1 MNMKK
6 VKEWME
12 FANQCANGDFW
23 DTLMDSNEKN
33 DSPQTANESWNPP
46 VDMFS
51 TNDETFILVELPG
64 IRKEE
69 LDLTIMGDSLCI
81 KGIKNNRISIE
92 DSILSERYTGTFER
106 SIRLPN
112 PVQLNTVS
120 AKLAEGILVLRFP
133 LPPYRESKIAVE

>member
-23 DTLMDSNEKN
+23 DTMMDSSEKD
-33 DSPQTANESWNPP
+33 DSPKAANVSWNPP

-51 TNDETFILVELPG
+51 TSDETFILVELPG
-64 IRKEE
+64 VRKEE
-69 LDLTIMGDSLCI
+69 LDLTIMGDSLSI
-81 KGIKNNRISIE
+81 KGIKNNRINIE

-106 SIRLPN
+106 SIRLPY
-112 PVQLNTVS
+112 PVQLNTMS
-120 AKLAEGILVLRFP
+120 AKLAEGMLILRFP
-133 LPPYRESKIAVE
+133 LPLYRESKISVE